1 VTRDSGLGAGSA
13 RSLSNGHAVTVAPPG
28 IVTARAA
35 LILQPA
41 GGRARRPSQPVMVLD
56 SAPKPSPRLMNV
68 LVPHAPV
75 DELSEAQQYTSHDV
89 TRMVS
94 FQLSSRFTGKML
106 QH

>member
-1 VTRDSGLGAGSA
+1 VAPSQLPRPSPGGTEPPVTVTVTRDSGLGAGSA
-13 RSLSNGHAVTVAPPG
+13 RSLSHGHAVTVAPPG

-41 GGRARRPSQPVMVLD
+41 GGRARRPSQPVTVLD

-75 DELSEAQQYTSHDV
+75 DELY
-89 TRMVS
+89 
-94 FQLSSRFTGKML
+94 
-106 QH
+106 